1 MEKKN
6 LQQIK
11 VGLFVLIGLFLI
23 MFSIF
28 FVGEEKTFLE
38 RHYTLHAKF
47 NDISGLRVGAP
58 IFLAGV
64 GVGKVED
71 IHFPSSLEE
80 KDVTLELSVAH
91 RFQDR
96 IRQDS
101 EAAIVTQGL
110 LGDKV
115 VLISVGSPAE
125 AVLKNGATL
134 KSRKGYGL
142 ENFAEKGGELI
153 EQLTDLSKKMNT
165 IVSDIQV
172 KDGFL
177 HSLIYDLKGKNIIPD
192 IAAVS
197 HDARDVA
204 QQIRQGK
211 GILHAM
217 LYDPADPEFAKNLSK
232 TVENFKAS
240 SQSIKEST
248 AKIERGEGTIG
259 GLINDPTVYY
269 DLKTLLGKANRSKMI
284 RSVVRYTL
292 QQNEKE
298 TLK

>member
-38 RHYTLHAKF
+38 RHYTLYAKF
-47 NDISGLRVGAP
+47 NDISGLRIGAP
-58 IFLAGV
+58 IYLAGV
-64 GVGKVED
+64 GVGKVEN
-71 IHFPSSLEE
+71 IRFPTNLEE
-80 KDVTLELSVAH
+80 RDVTLDLSISH
-91 RFQDR
+91 RFHDR
-96 IRQDS
+96 IREDS
-101 EAAIVTQGL
+101 EASIVTQGL

-115 VLISVGSPAE
+115 VLISVGSPATSE
-125 AVLKNGATL
+125 LKGGSTL
-134 KSRKGYGL
+134 VSRKGYSL
-142 ENFAEKGGELI
+142 ENFAEKGGELLK
-153 EQLTDLSKKMNT
+153 EMTDLSKKMNQ
-165 IVSDIQV
+165 IVGDIQT
-172 KDGFL
+172 KDSFL
-177 HSLIYDLKGKNIIPD
+177 HSLMYDLKGRNIIPD
-192 IAAVS
+192 LAAVS

-204 QQIRQGK
+204 REVRSGK

-217 LYDPADPEFAKNLSK
+217 LYDPADPGFAKNLSK
-232 TVENFKAS
+232 TVENFKGA

-284 RSVVRYTL
+284 RAVVRYTL